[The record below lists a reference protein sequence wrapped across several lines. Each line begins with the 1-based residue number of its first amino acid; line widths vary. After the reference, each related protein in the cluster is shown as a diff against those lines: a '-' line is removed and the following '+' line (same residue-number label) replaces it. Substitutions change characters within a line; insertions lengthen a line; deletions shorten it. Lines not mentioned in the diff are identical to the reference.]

1 MIRKNGSQMIE
12 RASQVVPAVKN
23 LTAGDMRCEFNP
35 WVGKIPWRWAW
46 KPTPVFL
53 SGESHGQRSLV
64 DYSPQCQK
72 EPHMTEATARTQM
85 FGSKITLE
93 LESKAK
99 AERISVG

>member
-23 LTAGDMRCEFNP
+23 MTAGDMRCEFNP

-53 SGESHGQRSLV
+53 PEESYGQGSLAC
-64 DYSPQCQK
+64 YSPQGGK
-72 EPHMTEATARTQM
+72 ELDTTEAT
-85 FGSKITLE
+85 
-93 LESKAK
+93 
-99 AERISVG
+99 